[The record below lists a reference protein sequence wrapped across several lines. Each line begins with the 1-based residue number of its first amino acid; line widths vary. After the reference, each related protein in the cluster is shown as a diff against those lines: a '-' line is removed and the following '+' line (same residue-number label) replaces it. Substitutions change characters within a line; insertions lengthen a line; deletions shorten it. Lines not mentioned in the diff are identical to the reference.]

1 MTVISRLRALP
12 HRLIRSIETPRAPSV
27 ETNVFADVRLLEIS
41 PEANEMLPP
50 VPDTVVINGTA
61 FYTSESRPVQI
72 HHDEHGFTEV
82 TVTLV
87 PRSLEIRMVEPAP
100 EGHPLA

>member
-1 MTVISRLRALP
+1 MISRLRVLP
-12 HRLIRSIETPRAPSV
+12 SRLIRSVRTPRVPSV

-61 FYTSESRPVQI
+61 FYTSASRPVQI

-87 PRSLEIRMVEPAP
+87 PRSLEIRMVEPA
-100 EGHPLA
+100 EGGLPHA

>member
-1 MTVISRLRALP
+1 MISRLRVLP
-12 HRLIRSIETPRAPSV
+12 GRLIRSVRTPRVPSV
-27 ETNVFADVRLLEIS
+27 ETNVFADIRLLEIS
-41 PEANEMLPP
+41 PDANEMLPP

-61 FYTSESRPVQI
+61 FYTSASRPVQI

-87 PRSLEIRMVEPAP
+87 PRSLEIRMIEPAQ
-100 EGHPLA
+100 EGHLDA